1 MTSRP
6 SSLRRRSRR
15 GTAALIPAGLLSI
28 AALALTSCG
37 SGSPSGTASGSEDS
51 GATVQAAATEGL
63 QEVSIGYFPLVHTS
77 TIVNADEAGYLE
89 EAGIDAELVQTQGGA
104 AAIPALASGN
114 VDITYANYTS
124 ALLAAQQ
131 GLPIVLI
138 AGNDVG
144 ADDHGIY
151 VDPAAGIE
159 SIEDLAGKSFA
170 VNNLQN
176 IGTVALYAQL
186 EEAGLSPDDVE
197 VLEMPYP
204 DMAAAVQN
212 GNVDAIWQ
220 VEPFQAVA
228 EQAGLVKVGNL
239 FAGPA
244 ADLPVAGWI
253 TTRDYAEAN
262 PEVIAGLRD
271 SLSRSMADL
280 DGNREAFAALV
291 PEFTTVTAEVVQE
304 IDLPVFAPE
313 VDVAKVQEG
322 ADMMLEYGLIDEALD
337 VQGATHT
344 D

>member
-1 MTSRP
+1 MTSRHP
-6 SSLRRRSRR
+6 LVS
-15 GTAALIPAGLLSI
+15 AGLLSL
-28 AALALTSCG
+28 AALALASCS
-37 SGSPSGTASGSEDS
+37 SGSPSGVDSGSS
-51 GATVQAAATEGL
+51 AAGSAPAQAVAGEQ

-77 TIVNADEAGYLE
+77 TLVNAEEEGYLA

-114 VDITYANYTS
+114 VDVTYANYTS

-151 VDPAAGIE
+151 VDPGSGIE
-159 SIEDLAGKSFA
+159 DIADLKGKSFA

-186 EEAGLSPDDVE
+186 EEAGLSPQDVE

-220 VEPFQAVA
+220 VEPFQAVS
-228 EQAGLVKVGNL
+228 EQAGLVKIGNL

-244 ADLPVAGWI
+244 ADMPVAGWI

-262 PEVIAGLRD
+262 PEVIDYHGPGRAAGRP
-271 SLSRSMADL
+271 
-280 DGNREAFAALV
+280 
-291 PEFTTVTAEVVQE
+291 PE
-304 IDLPVFAPE
+304 LWG
-313 VDVAKVQEG
+313 K
-322 ADMMLEYGLIDEALD
+322 
-337 VQGATHT
+337 
-344 D
+344 

>member
-1 MTSRP
+1 MTSHSTPGRRP
-6 SSLRRRSRR
+6 RTLVS
-15 GTAALIPAGLLSI
+15 AGLLSI

-37 SGSPSGTASGSEDS
+37 SGSPSESGASAEAPDSTAQAASGE
-51 GATVQAAATEGL
+51 L
-63 QEVSIGYFPLVHTS
+63 QDVSIGYFPLVHTS
-77 TIVNADEAGYLE
+77 TIVNAEEAGYLE

-114 VDITYANYTS
+114 VDVTYANYTS

-151 VDPAAGIE
+151 VDPDSGIE
-159 SIEDLAGKSFA
+159 GIADLKGKSFA

-186 EEAGLSPDDVE
+186 EEAGLSPQDVE
-197 VLEMPYP
+197 VLEMPLP
-204 DMAAAVQN
+204 DMAPAVQN

-220 VEPFQAVA
+220 VEPFQVVA
-228 EQAGLVKVGNL
+228 EQAGLVKIGNL
-239 FAGPA
+239 FDGPA
-244 ADLPVAGWI
+244 ADMPVAGWI

-262 PEVIAGLRD
+262 PEVISGLRD
-271 SLSRSMADL
+271 SLARSIGDL
-280 DGNREAFAALV
+280 DGNREAFATLV

-304 IDLPVFAPE
+304 IELPVFAAE

-322 ADMMLEYGLIDEALD
+322 ADLMLEYDLIDAALD
-337 VQGATHT
+337 VQGATYS

>member
-1 MTSRP
+1 MTSHPTSTRR
-6 SSLRRRSRR
+6 LR
-15 GTAALIPAGLLSI
+15 ALVSAGLLSI
-28 AALALTSCG
+28 ATLALASCG
-37 SGSPSGTASGSEDS
+37 SGSPSSAGTPAEGAASTAQAASGELAS
-51 GATVQAAATEGL
+51 
-63 QEVSIGYFPLVHTS
+63 VSIGYFPLVHTS

-89 EAGIDAELVQTQGGA
+89 DAGIDAELVQTQGGA

-114 VDITYANYTS
+114 VDVTYANYTS

-151 VDPAAGIE
+151 VDPASGIE
-159 SIEDLAGKSFA
+159 DIADLKDKSFA

-220 VEPFQAVA
+220 VEPFQAVS
-228 EQAGLVKVGNL
+228 EQAGLVKIGNL

-244 ADLPVAGWI
+244 ADMPVAGWI

-262 PEVIAGLRD
+262 PAVITGFRD
-271 SLSRSMADL
+271 SLARSIEDL
-280 DGNREAFAALV
+280 DGNREALATLV

-322 ADMMLEYGLIDEALD
+322 ADRMLEYKLIDEALD
-337 VQGATHT
+337 VQGATYS

>member
-1 MTSRP
+1 MTQRLTST
-6 SSLRRRSRR
+6 RRSPAVRHL
-15 GTAALIPAGLLSI
+15 ASAGLLSI
-28 AALALTSCG
+28 AALALTACG
-37 SGSPSGTASGSEDS
+37 SGSPSGAGSASEGSS
-51 GATVQAAATEGL
+51 APAQAASEEL
-63 QEVSIGYFPLVHTS
+63 QTVSIGYFPLVHTS

-89 EAGIDAELVQTQGGA
+89 ESGIDAELVQTQGGA

-114 VDITYANYTS
+114 VDVTYANYTS

-151 VDPAAGIE
+151 VGPDSGIE
-159 SIEDLAGKSFA
+159 DITDLKGKSFA

-176 IGTVALYAQL
+176 IGTVALYSQL
-186 EEAGLSPDDVE
+186 EEAGLSTDDVE

-220 VEPFQAVA
+220 VEPFQAVS
-228 EQAGLVKVGNL
+228 EQAGLVKIGNL

-244 ADLPVAGWI
+244 ADMPVAGWI

-271 SLSRSMADL
+271 SLGRSIEDL

-304 IDLPVFAPE
+304 IDLPVFAAE

-322 ADMMLEYGLIDEALD
+322 ADLMLEYDLIDEALD
-337 VQGATHT
+337 VQGATYT

>member
-6 SSLRRRSRR
+6 TPARRPRTLAS
-15 GTAALIPAGLLSI
+15 AGLLSI

-37 SGSPSGTASGSEDS
+37 SGSPSDADASADTEDSTAQAASGE
-51 GATVQAAATEGL
+51 L
-63 QEVSIGYFPLVHTS
+63 QDVSIGYFPLVHTS
-77 TIVNADEAGYLE
+77 TLVNAEEAGYLDE
-89 EAGIDAELVQTQGGA
+89 SGIDAELVQTQGGA

-151 VDPAAGIE
+151 VDPDSGIE
-159 SIEDLAGKSFA
+159 GIADLKGKSFA

-186 EEAGLSPDDVE
+186 EEAGLSPQDVE

-228 EQAGLVKVGNL
+228 EQAGLVKIGNL
-239 FAGPA
+239 FDGPA
-244 ADLPVAGWI
+244 ADMPVAGWI

-262 PEVIAGLRD
+262 PEVISGLRD
-271 SLSRSMADL
+271 SLARSIEDL

-304 IDLPVFAPE
+304 IDLPAFAAE
-313 VDVAKVQEG
+313 VDVATVQEG
-322 ADMMLEYGLIDEALD
+322 ADLMLEYGLIDEALD
-337 VQGATHT
+337 VQGATYT

>member
-1 MTSRP
+1 MPTQR
-6 SSLRRRSRR
+6 LLAARRRSLLAA
-15 GTAALIPAGLLSI
+15 GVLSVAALT
-28 AALALTSCG
+28 LTACG
-37 SGSPSGTASGSEDS
+37 SGSPSSAEADTAKSS
-51 GATVQAAATEGL
+51 AAAGEGSDAL
-63 QEVSIGYFPLVHTS
+63 EAVNIGYFPLVHTS
-77 TIVNADEAGYLE
+77 TLVNADEQGYLE
-89 EAGIDAELVQTQGGA
+89 DAGIDAELTQTQGGA

-151 VDPAAGIE
+151 VDPDSGIE
-159 SIEDLAGKSFA
+159 EIADLKGKSFA

-186 EEAGLSPDDVE
+186 EEAGLSPADVE
-197 VLEMPYP
+197 VMEMPYP

-212 GNVDAIWQ
+212 GNVDAVWQ
-220 VEPFQAVA
+220 VEPFQAVS
-228 EQAGLVKVGNL
+228 EKEGLVKIGNL

-244 ADLPVAGWI
+244 EEMPVAGWI
-253 TTRDYAEAN
+253 TTREYADSH
-262 PEVIAGLRD
+262 PEVIDGLR
-271 SLSRSMADL
+271 SALSSSMEDL
-280 DGNREAFAALV
+280 DGNREAFSALV

-304 IDLPVFAPE
+304 IELPVFSAE
-313 VDVAKVQEG
+313 LDLEKLQQG
-322 ADMMLEYGLIDEALD
+322 ADLMLEYDLIDEALD
-337 VQGATHT
+337 VQGTAYT

>member
-1 MTSRP
+1 MTPRLTSARRP
-6 SSLRRRSRR
+6 PAHRRRTLAS
-15 GTAALIPAGLLSI
+15 AGLLSI
-28 AALALTSCG
+28 AALALTACG
-37 SGSPSGTASGSEDS
+37 SGSPSSTGSGSEDASTSAQVAS
-51 GATVQAAATEGL
+51 GEL
-63 QEVSIGYFPLVHTS
+63 HEVSIGYFPLVHTS

-89 EAGIDAELVQTQGGA
+89 ESGIDAELVQTQGGA

-114 VDITYANYTS
+114 VDVTYANYTS

-151 VDPAAGIE
+151 VDPASGIE
-159 SIEDLAGKSFA
+159 GIADLRGKSFA

-186 EEAGLSPDDVE
+186 EEAGLSPQDVE

-220 VEPFQAVA
+220 VEPFQAVSEA
-228 EQAGLVKVGNL
+228 AGLVKIGNL

-244 ADLPVAGWI
+244 ADMPVAGWI

-262 PEVIAGLRD
+262 PEVITGLRE
-271 SLSRSMADL
+271 SLSRSIEDL

-304 IDLPVFAPE
+304 IDLPVFAAQ

-322 ADMMLEYGLIDEALD
+322 ADLMLEYKLIDEALD
-337 VQGATHT
+337 VQGATYT